1 MKRNVSK
8 SRNSLNRRSG
18 RRENFKE
25 HEKNRKIT
33 DEQIKSLKELM
44 KKKESFR
51 NNKNRKERYTNVN
64 RVNFEEFLKK
74 LLKYLVEGLS
84 VGVVGMVLVMK
95 NKKGNVN
102 FENQIRD
109 VTVLAITAASVFAI
123 LDMWAPNIAGSTR
136 QGAGFGLGARMVG
149 FPNLR

>member
-1 MKRNVSK
+1 
-8 SRNSLNRRSG
+8 
-18 RRENFKE
+18 
-25 HEKNRKIT
+25 
-33 DEQIKSLKELM
+33 
-44 KKKESFR
+44 
-51 NNKNRKERYTNVN
+51 
-64 RVNFEEFLKK
+64 
-74 LLKYLVEGLS
+74 
-84 VGVVGMVLVMK
+84 MK